1 MREYDYFEWV
11 AQRRGSMR
19 ALAQMASQPRRRTR
33 PRTAEE
39 TRMLERSA
47 LSAMK
52 RRELEG
58 RLVRTA
64 PREYVLRG

>member
-11 AQRRGSMR
+11 AQRRASMR
-19 ALAQMASQPRRRTR
+19 ALAQLASRPQRRGRS
-33 PRTAEE
+33 RTAEE

-47 LSAMK
+47 LAAIK

-58 RLVRTA
+58 RLVQTG
-64 PREYVLRG
+64 PREYVLKG